1 MEKKH
6 QVHNLIILDES
17 GSMSSIKTTII
28 QGFNELVQTIQGI
41 EKQFPEQEHFVSFVS
56 FNTLGNKLF
65 HFIDPV
71 SKLKQINNNS
81 YNPEAS
87 TPLFDAM
94 GFSINK
100 LKQTLQNQ
108 TDYNVLVTILTDGV
122 ENASK
127 EFESNEIKRLVEE
140 LKQNRWTFTYIGTD
154 HDVNKIASSLSINNT
169 MVFKKNEED
178 IKNMFLREQN
188 ARANYSNKIRFNE
201 DTSSNYF
208 EDNDDNNKKHTKTNS
223 NMNTNTNSNLPI
235 DKRSW
240 LKKLFGK

>member
-17 GSMSSIKTTII
+17 GSMESIKTTII

-41 EKQFPEQEHFVSFVS
+41 EKQFPEQEHFISFVS
-56 FNTLGNKLF
+56 FNGLGQKLL
-65 HFIDPV
+65 HFIDPA
-71 SKLKQINNNS
+71 SKLKQIDDKS
-81 YNPEAS
+81 YKPDAS

-100 LKQTLQNQ
+100 LKQSLQGQ
-108 TDYNVLVTILTDGV
+108 TDYNVLVTILTDGE

-127 EFESNEIKRLVEE
+127 EFSGNGIKKLVEE

-154 HDVNKIASSLSINNT
+154 HDVEKIALSLSINNT
-169 MVFKKNEED
+169 MIFAKSEAG
-178 IKNMFLREQN
+178 IKDMFLKEQS
-188 ARANYSNKIRFNE
+188 ARAKYSQKIRSKE

-208 EDNDDNNKKHTKTNS
+208 DDTED
-223 NMNTNTNSNLPI
+223 
-235 DKRSW
+235 DKNQ
-240 LKKLFGK
+240 K

>member
-17 GSMSSIKTTII
+17 GSMEPIKKTII

-41 EKQFPEQEHFVSFVS
+41 EKQFPEQEHFISFVS
-56 FNTLGNKLF
+56 FNGLGQKLL

-71 SKLKQINNNS
+71 NKLEQIDDKS
-81 YNPEAS
+81 YNPDAS

-100 LKQTLQNQ
+100 LKQSLQEQ
-108 TDYNVLVTILTDGV
+108 TDYNVLVTVLTDGD

-127 EFESNEIKRLVEE
+127 EFSGNDIKKLVEE

-154 HDVNKIASSLSINNT
+154 HDVEKIAASLSINNT
-169 MVFKKNEED
+169 MVFEKNDSD
-178 IKNMFLREQN
+178 IKRMFLKEQS
-188 ARANYSNKIRFNE
+188 ARTKYSQKIRSNE

-208 EDNDDNNKKHTKTNS
+208 DEIEDDKKNKTATNG
-223 NMNTNTNSNLPI
+223 TLPGSE
-235 DKRSW
+235 RSLW
-240 LKKLFGK
+240 QKLFGSK

>member
-17 GSMSSIKTTII
+17 GSMEPIKTTII

-41 EKQFPEQEHFVSFVS
+41 EKQFPEQEHFISFIS
-56 FNTLGNKLF
+56 FNGLGQKLL
-65 HFIDPV
+65 HFIDPA
-71 SKLKQINNNS
+71 SKLKQIDDKT
-81 YNPEAS
+81 YKPDAT

-100 LKQTLQNQ
+100 LKQSLQGQ
-108 TDYNVLVTILTDGV
+108 TDYNVLVTILTDGE

-127 EFESNEIKRLVEE
+127 EFSGKDIKKLVEE

-154 HDVNKIASSLSINNT
+154 HDVEKIAASLSINNT
-169 MVFKKNEED
+169 MIFEKNDID
-178 IKNMFLREQN
+178 IKKMFMKEQS
-188 ARANYSNKIRFNE
+188 ARTKYSEKIRLDE

-208 EDNDDNNKKHTKTNS
+208 DEKEDKKINTTTDNN
-223 NMNTNTNSNLPI
+223 LP
-235 DKRSW
+235 KEERSW
-240 LKKLFGK
+240 LKKLFGSE